1 MSKHN
6 VLLMKCLS
14 YVWSKLKAEKII
26 LLLLYGV
33 ILYND
38 K

>member
-1 MSKHN
+1 MSQHDI
-6 VLLMKCLS
+6 LLMKCLS
-14 YVWSKLKAEKII
+14 YVWSKLKAEKSI